1 MPPEDIASAAR
12 IRKVRS
18 FIDFAANLQSK
29 LCGPLEVTDIE
40 VLIADTG
47 HYIQQI
53 HHAIQPG
60 SSGPLPSNLA
70 KDAERHGGNLW
81 NLCVRLK
88 RGKDVTKLG
97 QNTKLIA
104 KARFF
109 AFNMLELGRSAG
121 RTKKDDTS
129 EAVDLM
135 NLALELAKYCMAL
148 SDLDSARLALQ
159 KAAELMERLKTTP
172 VESLDS
178 IRANERMK
186 LDAEY
191 LAMRTAMSWKE
202 DRLDV
207 AEHMFGKIDLL
218 RPALDAS
225 SAEIIA
231 DTFHRIGYDLSSKGD
246 YGMAVK
252 WLKRAYDII
261 SRQALDKLSVRGL
274 ELRLAILQ
282 GLIRGLLD
290 TGSQECF
297 QEADKLIEHIESEVG
312 DKPLVLHLRLEFLQK
327 APEEVFDVEA
337 YSGVLHRMVRSFDY
351 SDKSF
356 VFLLFHLKNL
366 RERNHHLARGLLD
379 ELLLRHV
386 VASKNSEWMG
396 KAIVRRI
403 WMNTVDDADS
413 ISTLTDLQNLLDKV
427 YDSLSEPLESDI
439 AGAAHSKVIW
449 NKIESVV
456 SNNLI
461 EVVEAWCSI
470 ALHTIFINSGEANQG
485 KFSRKLITCALNLRD
500 TEKARQVFYSMP
512 DSVKNHIL
520 TRYLTF
526 KVSLID
532 QDHELGCESI
542 EHLSKLSDCSEGR
555 DILYACIR
563 EAQQAGDRQCALAAL
578 QAIIR
583 SWDAAE
589 CAEQNPQDGDNKVF
603 TVFELHWFRKNAYNL
618 GVLKCESWEVP
629 YTIRIFK
636 ACLAFSHFYP
646 KDLPESDGSEIAIM
660 AMRCHFV
667 VSSALISLART
678 EDKVDEQLQYYL
690 EARRHIREFD
700 AMLETRFDT
709 TQDESVI
716 IDLMAKLSTLLVF
729 DFEAAAALKNWDS
742 LNEIVRKAK
751 TCRDEVTYKAM
762 GDCMLRSRAP
772 AKVMFSTMRL
782 IINEIFELEKFDYE
796 KLMKYIRC
804 MFQVIMGT
812 DDASAFQL
820 LEQALQIAS
829 EANEIGNKLPSAE
842 VEWLVA
848 TAFNHGIE
856 YYVRGEGDA
865 CHRWALEAMNLAN
878 HVDDGGVMRDM
889 LHDKF
894 AQLQFDGR
902 PGRNAMAVSR

>member
-1 MPPEDIASAAR
+1 MG
-12 IRKVRS
+12 
-18 FIDFAANLQSK
+18 IDFAANLQSK

-403 WMNTVDDADS
+403 WMNT
-413 ISTLTDLQNLLDKV
+413 
-427 YDSLSEPLESDI
+427 
-439 AGAAHSKVIW
+439 
-449 NKIESVV
+449 
-456 SNNLI
+456 
-461 EVVEAWCSI
+461 
-470 ALHTIFINSGEANQG
+470 
-485 KFSRKLITCALNLRD
+485 LRD

-583 SWDAAE
+583 SWDGNEVTPSNLPSILRCSIRLIQLIEEEDGNTGKVHLRNTVYADDLCYLFEKAAE

-618 GVLKCESWEVP
+618 GVLN
-629 YTIRIFK
+629 
-636 ACLAFSHFYP
+636 
-646 KDLPESDGSEIAIM
+646 EIAIM